1 MMPLVRT
8 SNFMTFEDEVTT
20 YDVNQGYQTY
30 DITLRLSLRVYT
42 THITLKRSSYN
53 VN

>member
-1 MMPLVRT
+1 
-8 SNFMTFEDEVTT
+8 MTFEDEVTT

-42 THITLKRSSYN
+42 THITAPYLGMNSSQREFN
-53 VN
+53 I